1 LRGGSLSSAYCRK
14 WPACDIATLRDDVG
28 GRSNDTKMIDSTH
41 VNSHRSAAGGK
52 RMARP
57 VGKWFLQV
65 AQTRRPSV
73 LN

>member
-1 LRGGSLSSAYCRK
+1 VRWARRGVWENLFRELAES
-14 WPACDIATLRDDVG
+14 

-41 VNSHRSAAGGK
+41 VKSHRSAAGGQ